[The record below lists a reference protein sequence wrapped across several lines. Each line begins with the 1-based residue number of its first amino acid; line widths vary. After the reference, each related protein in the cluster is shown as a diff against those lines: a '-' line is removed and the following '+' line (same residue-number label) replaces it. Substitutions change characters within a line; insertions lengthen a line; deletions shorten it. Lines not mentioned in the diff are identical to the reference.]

1 MDMLYLSIHL
11 DLVWFLLFCSFHTA
25 PLHVLL
31 GLHLILLLFE
41 KWMLSHFSHVRL
53 FATLW
58 IVVRQAPLSMGFSR
72 QEYWSGLPF
81 PSPGDLPNLGIEPRS
96 PSLQADSLP
105 SESPGKPNLSNGI
118 YLFTSYLITSDHE
131 RDSVLSLLE

>member
-96 PSLQADSLP
+96 PVLQADSLP
-105 SESPGKPNLSNGI
+105 SNI
-118 YLFTSYLITSDHE
+118 CFTQRFPKFTWATNS
-131 RDSVLSLLE
+131 SLLRLALLIYSFRLD